1 MRIIAGKANRRK
13 LETLPG
19 EDITRPTAE
28 RVKEGLF
35 SAIQFELANKRILDL
50 FAGTGQLA
58 LEALSRGSQSA
69 VLIDENAQAIEII
82 KLNAKNTGLI
92 KQCRIACMDYSS
104 YLKSASTK
112 NEKFDILFLDPPY
125 SKDMKGEIL
134 KKVSRAGILNN
145 GALIICE
152 TDKDVIDQDGA
163 YDFTFRKK
171 YKYGKVIITLLEYIE
186 PAKEDGNNE

>member
-35 SAIQFELANKRILDL
+35 SAIQFELANKRVLDL

-125 SKDMKGEIL
+125 SKDMKDEIL

-163 YDFTFRKK
+163 YGFTFRKK
-171 YKYGKVIITLLEYIE
+171 YKYGKVIITLLEYID
-186 PAKEDGNNE
+186 PSKEEDNNE